1 MRLYSKYKIF
11 AKTNTFTKKFPIRI
25 LKFRRPKWSRLQKLA
40 LLSKQRSNSFVTQLF
55 IKNSIKSWDKIRQH
69 YKEGVV
75 LKNSVYRLFDS
86 AVSYSWFKK
95 KLIKNKQLNKTSF
108 LVNGLIQPM
117 FRIDIL
123 LVNLNFFATSYQA
136 KQALNSH
143 KIKVNGQTVTGNY
156 LVKKGDIIFYKS
168 LDIPFFFKRNL
179 LNELFFSFVEIDAYT
194 KTVVV
199 IKDYEDLSTD
209 DFNLLLTEYFDL
221 NKFKNSLI

>member
-11 AKTNTFTKKFPIRI
+11 AKTNSFTKKFPLRI
-25 LKFRRPKWSRLQKLA
+25 LKFRRPKWNKLQKLA
-40 LLSKQRSNSFVTQLF
+40 LLPKQRSNSFVTQLYT
-55 IKNSIKSWDKIRQH
+55 KNLTKSWDKIKQH

-95 KLIKNKQLNKTSF
+95 RLIKNKQLNKVSF
-108 LVNGLIQPM
+108 LLNALIQPM

-123 LVNLNFFATSYQA
+123 LVNLNFFATPYQA

-143 KIKVNGQTVTGNY
+143 RIKVNGQAVVGNY
-156 LVKKGDIIFYKS
+156 FVKKGDIILYTS
-168 LDIPFFFKRNL
+168 LDIPFFFKRTL
-179 LNELFFSFVEIDAYT
+179 VNELFFSFVEVDAYT

-199 IKDYEDLSTD
+199 IKDCADLSTD
-209 DFNLLLTEYFDL
+209 DFHLLLTEYFDL
-221 NKFKNSLI
+221 SKFKNSLI